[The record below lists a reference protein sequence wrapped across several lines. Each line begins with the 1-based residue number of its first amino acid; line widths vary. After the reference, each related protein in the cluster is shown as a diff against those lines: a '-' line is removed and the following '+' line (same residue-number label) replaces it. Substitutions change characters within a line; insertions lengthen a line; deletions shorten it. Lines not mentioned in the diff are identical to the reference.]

1 MKDLQ
6 HIGAVSME
14 SANQDLVFEL
24 VLKPEK
30 KTQAIHP
37 KPTSIDMD
45 ARMDMDRHRCV
56 HRRGCTQRH

>member
-1 MKDLQ
+1 MAEEAMKDLQ

-30 KTQAIHP
+30 KNPSHTP
-37 KPTSIDMD
+37 
-45 ARMDMDRHRCV
+45 
-56 HRRGCTQRH
+56 